1 MVEFQKLSIAKL
13 EKIRQELVTFFY
25 KKAKVNIAVEDS
37 INKRKYKTFRNN
49 VKKTLKKQITPYT
62 KQGRIDE
69 IVSSIQKFDK
79 RDLVLIIATSFIV
92 FESAFPGED
101 DGIKEFLEWAVVIGA
116 LDALS
121 KLGILSPSF
130 DSSGDET
137 QKIIDDRFSFL
148 TGQLDQTTMSW
159 IARNIEIGIKQ
170 EMSSVEIA
178 QMISENMGDEIDR
191 RSNMI
196 AETELVNMIGAI
208 TILIFSKNGI
218 SRVRWITVGDER
230 TCSICMGNEGDSW
243 IPVGDAFSSGAFYPP
258 AHISCRCFLEPQT
271 KIEGK
276 IWRG

>member
-13 EKIRQELVTFFY
+13 EKIRQELIVFFY

-37 INKRKYKTFRNN
+37 INKRKYKSFRNN

-62 KQGRIDE
+62 KQKRIDE
-69 IVSSIQKFDK
+69 IVSGIQKFKK
-79 RDLVLIIATSFIV
+79 RDLILIIAASFLV
-92 FESAFPGED
+92 FESAFPGEE
-101 DGIKEFLEWAVVIGA
+101 DGIKEFLQWAVVIGA

-137 QKIIDDRFSFL
+137 QQIIDDRFSFL

-170 EMSSVEIA
+170 EMSSAEIA
-178 QMISENMGDEIDR
+178 QMISENMGSEIDR

-196 AETELVNMIGAI
+196 AETELVNMLGAI

-218 SRVRWITVGDER
+218 SRVKWITVGDER
-230 TCSICMGNEGDSW
+230 TCSICMGNEGDGW
-243 IPVGDAFSSGAFYPP
+243 IPVGDSFSSGASHPP
-258 AHISCRCFLEPQT
+258 AHISCRCYLEPQT
-271 KIEGK
+271 KIDGK